1 MNINNFITNY
11 DINLLSNEM
20 VSGNTLFYF
29 QRDGLL
35 TRINVLTIDMTIIL
49 NHTPNFVNPGPYV
62 LAQNLNPN
70 KIRRMI

>member
-1 MNINNFITNY
+1 MNNFITNY
-11 DINLLSNEM
+11 DISLLSNEA
-20 VSGNTLFYF
+20 VSGKTLFYF
-29 QRDGLL
+29 QRGGLL

-62 LAQNLNPN
+62 PAQNLNPN